1 LTSDNRAVDG
11 VRYTAGASTFN
22 TGSFFINLKPRAKRG
37 ASADQIIARLRPV
50 GET

>member
-1 LTSDNRAVDG
+1 LTSANRAVDG
-11 VRYTAGASTFN
+11 VGYTAGASAFN